1 MSINVY
7 LNGEFLPLEEAKIS
21 VTDRGFLLG
30 DGVYEVIP
38 VYGGHLFK
46 LQHHLQRLRNSLQ
59 GIHMDNPHSDDEWEH
74 ILTRLTR
81 QLGNSDQAIYL
92 QVTRGCTDV
101 RDHVWPQD
109 IEPTIYARTKTLKT
123 PTTDEKRRGIHAI
136 TLNDPRWEHCNI
148 KAITLLA
155 NAMARHEAADAGAQ
169 EAILIR
175 DGLVTEGAAS
185 NLFIVKDR
193 LMITPP
199 KSDSLLPGITREIVL
214 ELAKQHGIPFVEAS
228 ISATDLHAADE
239 IWMSSSTK
247 EILPVLQLNGE
258 AVGNRLAGEVWEKI
272 NALYENCKQRLREDE
287 EI

>member
-1 MSINVY
+1 
-7 LNGEFLPLEEAKIS
+7 
-21 VTDRGFLLG
+21 
-30 DGVYEVIP
+30 
-38 VYGGHLFK
+38 
-46 LQHHLQRLRNSLQ
+46 
-59 GIHMDNPHSDDEWEH
+59 
-74 ILTRLTR
+74 
-81 QLGNSDQAIYL
+81 
-92 QVTRGCTDV
+92 
-101 RDHVWPQD
+101 
-109 IEPTIYARTKTLKT
+109 
-123 PTTDEKRRGIHAI
+123 
-136 TLNDPRWEHCNI
+136 
-148 KAITLLA
+148 
-155 NAMARHEAADAGAQ
+155 MARHEAADAGAQ